1 MTDKD
6 WIMTDEMLAAK
17 IEQLQCEVYEMHEA
31 ASAPTTPDEYQEW
44 QDWIVDQIRKTAYV
58 ELINEN
64 VIEILDEYYN
74 AHMAAAAAEEVM
86 LEEWPTA

>member
-1 MTDKD
+1 MTD
-6 WIMTDEMLAAK
+6 MELAAK
-17 IEQLQCEVYEMHEA
+17 IEQLQCEAYERHEA
-31 ASAPTTPDEYQEW
+31 SSAPTTPDEYQEW
-44 QDWIVDQIRKTAYV
+44 QDWIVDQIKKTAYA

-86 LEEWPTA
+86 LGNM